1 MWHFDGIMKQSAFLY
16 ARKKDCKEQAQ
27 QWWCGKTYLEDPRH
41 VGKIFSPLETS
52 RKTTTELNLFAGA

>member
-1 MWHFDGIMKQSAFLY
+1 MCHFDGIMKQSAFLY

-41 VGKIFSPLETS
+41 AGKIFFPFGKYLAKRLQS
-52 RKTTTELNLFAGA
+52 